1 MIKKLILNKC
11 DLRLA
16 KNDNTPATA
25 RDLLKI
31 EVVTN
36 DEFIDNEI
44 FFQYGDSPIVTKKL
58 NEQRQV
64 EVPIEVIGY
73 PGFKAWMKT
82 KKNDIEVYQT
92 NEIEIPC
99 YPSSRFIEVE
109 SPVEQIEEIEEV
121 EQEA

>member
-99 YPSSRFIEVE
+99 YASSRFIEVE
-109 SPVEQIEEIEEV
+109 EES
-121 EQEA
+121 EA

>member
-16 KNDNTPATA
+16 TNDNTPATA

-36 DEFIDNEI
+36 DQFIDNEI

-58 NEQRQV
+58 DEQNQV

-92 NEIEIPC
+92 NEVEIPC
-99 YPSSRFIEVE
+99 LVSSRFIE
-109 SPVEQIEEIEEV
+109 IENETDENEE
-121 EQEA
+121 A

>member
-25 RDLLKI
+25 RDLLTI

-36 DEFIDNEI
+36 DQFIDSEI

-58 NEQRQV
+58 DEQKQV
-64 EVPIEVIGY
+64 EAPIEVIGY

-92 NEIEIPC
+92 NEVEIPC
-99 YPSSRFIEVE
+99 YPSSRFIEAE
-109 SPVEQIEEIEEV
+109 SPAEQAEEES
-121 EQEA
+121 EA

>member
-36 DEFIDNEI
+36 DEFIDSEI

-58 NEQRQV
+58 DEQKQV
-64 EVPIEVIGY
+64 EVPVEVIGY
-73 PGFKAWMKT
+73 PGFKIWMKT

-92 NEIEIPC
+92 NEVEIPC
-99 YPSSRFIEVE
+99 LASSRFIEVE
-109 SPVEQIEEIEEV
+109 NPVDENDEAEE
-121 EQEA
+121 A

>member
-1 MIKKLILNKC
+1 MFKKLILNKC

-36 DEFIDNEI
+36 DSFIDNEI
-44 FFQYGDSPIVTKKL
+44 FFQYGDSPIITKKL
-58 NEQRQV
+58 DEQNQV

-92 NEIEIPC
+92 NEVEIPC

-109 SPVEQIEEIEEV
+109 SLVERVEETEE
-121 EQEA
+121 A